1 MASASTVLA
10 AIAISLLSM
19 ATAANAR
26 FRALQWT
33 PAHATFYG
41 DETAAETMG
50 GACGYGNLFAAGYGT
65 DTAALS
71 TTLFQ
76 DGYGCGTCYQ
86 IRCTGTAS
94 CYRGSPVITVT
105 ATNLCP
111 PNWALPSDN
120 GGWCN
125 PPRTHFDLSKPAFMK
140 MADWHAGIVPVMY
153 RRVPC
158 VRKGGLRFALQGNPY
173 WLLAYVMNAAGAGDV
188 AEMWVKGGG
197 VGGAG
202 GGGTGWIRMSHNWGA
217 AYQAFAQL
225 GGRALSFKLTSRTT
239 GQTVVATNVA
249 PSSWCLGLTYEAR
262 VNFS

>member
-1 MASASTVLA
+1 MASPSTA
-10 AIAISLLSM
+10 AFALVVSLVSM
-19 ATAANAR
+19 ATSANAR
-26 FRALQWT
+26 FTAMQWT

-50 GACGYGNLFAAGYGT
+50 GACGYGNLYATGYGT

-71 TTLFQ
+71 TTLFR

-86 IRCTGTAS
+86 MRCTGSPS

-111 PNWALPSDN
+111 PNWAQDSNN

-140 MADWHAGIVPVMY
+140 MAYWRAGIVPVMY

-158 VRKGGLRFALQGNPY
+158 ARRGGLRFALQGNAY
-173 WLLAYVMNAAGAGDV
+173 WLLAYVMNVAGAGDV
-188 AEMWVKGGG
+188 GEMWVKRGSS
-197 VGGAG
+197 
-202 GGGTGWIRMSHNWGA
+202 TGWIRMSHNWGA

-225 GGRALSFKLTSRTT
+225 GGQALTFKLTSYTT
-239 GQTVVATNVA
+239 RQTIVATNVA
-249 PSSWCLGLTYEAR
+249 PTSWCLGLTYQAR